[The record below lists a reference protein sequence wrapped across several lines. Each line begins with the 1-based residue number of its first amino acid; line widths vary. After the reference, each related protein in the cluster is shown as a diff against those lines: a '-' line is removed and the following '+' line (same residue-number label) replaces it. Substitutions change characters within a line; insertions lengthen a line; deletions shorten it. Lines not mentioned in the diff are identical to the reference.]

1 MLSKMRRQRNCF
13 KYKNKRE
20 TLKKLKKQINN
31 LPNKKFKALVIT
43 ILTEFGEKKLDEHSE
58 HFNKAL
64 ENIFK
69 DQKLSIS

>member
-31 LPNKKFKALVIT
+31 VPNKKFKALVIT
-43 ILTEFGEKKLDEHSE
+43 ILAEFGGKKLDEHSILIR
-58 HFNKAL
+58 H
-64 ENIFK
+64 
-69 DQKLSIS
+69 

>member
-1 MLSKMRRQRNCF
+1 MLSKMRRQRDCF
-13 KYKNKRE
+13 EYKNKRE

-31 LPNKKFKALVIT
+31 LPDKKFKALVIT
-43 ILTEFGEKKLDEHSE
+43 ILTEFWGKMLDEHSE

-69 DQKLSIS
+69 DQKLSV